1 MNLNLATRNS
11 QPGFASGYAPASP
24 ETRNPKLATS
34 SLQPATRNQASP
46 PAKPAKSSIQSTWF
60 CVELP
65 IIEYQ
70 KARDLQ
76 SYLVSA
82 RKDKI
87 INSDI
92 ILILEHP
99 PVFTLGRRGGLEN
112 LRISESFLEKSKIP
126 VIHVERGGD
135 ITFHGPGQI
144 VVYPIINLEKAR
156 LTVTDYVSN
165 LEEVMIQTAK
175 DSGVQAQ
182 RNGLN
187 RGVWVGK
194 KKLGSIGI
202 AVRRGISFHG
212 MALNVNLSLEPFNW
226 INPCG
231 LHNIK
236 MTSIQQELSHPV
248 SLSHIRQTVKQHF
261 ESVFGVDLAP
271 TGIKELYRD
280 LKLQTLLSG

>member
-1 MNLNLATRNS
+1 MNLNLATNRTRWS
-11 QPGFASGYAPASP
+11 KAPLQA
-24 ETRNPKLATS
+24 E
-34 SLQPATRNQASP
+34 QPATRTPQLATRN
-46 PAKPAKSSIQSTWF
+46 IQPETWL

-82 RKDKI
+82 RKDKVI
-87 INSDI
+87 DSNI

-112 LRISESFLEKSKIP
+112 LCVSESFLEKSKIP

-156 LTVTDYVSN
+156 LAVTDYVSN

-175 DSGVQAQ
+175 KSGVQAQ
-182 RNGLN
+182 RSSLN
-187 RGVWVGK
+187 RGIWVGK

-212 MALNVNLSLEPFNW
+212 MALNVNLPLEPFNW

-231 LHNIK
+231 LQNIK

-248 SLSHIRQTVKQHF
+248 SMPHVRQTIKQHF
-261 ESVFGVDLAP
+261 ESVFGIELAA
-271 TGIKELYRD
+271 TDIKELYRD
-280 LKLQTLLSG
+280 FKFNALELS

>member
-1 MNLNLATRNS
+1 MTLNLATRYS
-11 QPGFASGYAPASP
+11 QPVTSNLQP
-24 ETRNPKLATS
+24 ETWL
-34 SLQPATRNQASP
+34 
-46 PAKPAKSSIQSTWF
+46 

-65 IIEYQ
+65 IIDYQ

-76 SYLVSA
+76 SYLISA

-87 INSDI
+87 IDSDI

-112 LRISESFLEKSKIP
+112 LCVSESFLEKSSIP
-126 VIHVERGGD
+126 LIHVERGGD

-156 LTVTDYVSN
+156 LAVTDYVSN

-187 RGVWVGK
+187 RGIWVGK

-231 LHNIK
+231 LQNIK

-248 SLSHIRQTVKQHF
+248 SMPNLRQSLKKHF
-261 ESVFGVDLAP
+261 EAIFGIELLATDIKQLCRDFNLSSMLEFKSVKKRKNNIFNS
-271 TGIKELYRD
+271 
-280 LKLQTLLSG
+280 LS

>member
-1 MNLNLATRNS
+1 
-11 QPGFASGYAPASP
+11 
-24 ETRNPKLATS
+24 
-34 SLQPATRNQASP
+34 
-46 PAKPAKSSIQSTWF
+46 
-60 CVELP
+60 VDLP
-65 IIEYQ
+65 IIEYRE
-70 KARDLQ
+70 ARNLQ

-82 RKDKI
+82 RKDKTI
-87 INSDI
+87 GSNI
-92 ILILEHP
+92 ILILEHL

-112 LRISESFLEKSKIP
+112 LSVSESFLEKAKIP

-156 LTVTDYVSN
+156 LSVTDYVSN
-165 LEEVMIQTAK
+165 LEEVMIQTAT

-187 RGVWVGK
+187 RGIWVGK

-231 LHNIK
+231 LQNIK
-236 MTSIQQELSHPV
+236 MTSIQQELSH
-248 SLSHIRQTVKQHF
+248 HISMQNVKQSLKKHF
-261 ESVFGVDLAP
+261 ESIFGIELAA
-271 TGIKELYRD
+271 TDIKELY
-280 LKLQTLLSG
+280 

>member
-1 MNLNLATRNS
+1 MNLKLATCNSQPATRNS
-11 QPGFASGYAPASP
+11 QL
-24 ETRNPKLATS
+24 ETRNPQLE
-34 SLQPATRNQASP
+34 
-46 PAKPAKSSIQSTWF
+46 TWL
-60 CVELP
+60 CVEMP
-65 IIEYQ
+65 VIEYQ

-76 SYLVSA
+76 SYLISA

-87 INSDI
+87 IDSDI

-112 LRISESFLEKSKIP
+112 LSVSESFLKKSGIP

-175 DSGVQAQ
+175 DAGIQAQ

-187 RGVWVGK
+187 RGIWVGK

-231 LHNIK
+231 LQNIK

-248 SLSHIRQTVKQHF
+248 SMPHIRQIVKHHF
-261 ESVFGVDLAP
+261 ESVFGIELVATDL
-271 TGIKELYRD
+271 KELCRD
-280 LKLQTLLSG
+280 FNLSSILEF

>member
-1 MNLNLATRNS
+1 MLHTKDFRQVSNLMQSKMKRELAIRRSHQNIW
-11 QPGFASGYAPASP
+11 
-24 ETRNPKLATS
+24 L
-34 SLQPATRNQASP
+34 
-46 PAKPAKSSIQSTWF
+46 
-60 CVELP
+60 CVDLP
-65 IIEYQ
+65 LVEYQ
-70 KARDLQ
+70 KARNLQ
-76 SYLVSA
+76 NHLVSA

-87 INSDI
+87 FDSDI
-92 ILILEHP
+92 VLILEHP

-112 LRISESFLEKSKIP
+112 LNVSQSFLKQSKIQ

-144 VVYPIINLEKAR
+144 VVYPIINLEKSR
-156 LTVTDYVSN
+156 LTVIDYVSN

-175 DSGVQAQ
+175 DFGVQAQ

-194 KKLGSIGI
+194 KKLGSVGI

-212 MALNVNLSLEPFNW
+212 MALNVNLSLKPFHW

-231 LHNIK
+231 LQDIK

-248 SLSHIRQTVKQHF
+248 SLPRARKTVKQHF
-261 ESVFGVDLAP
+261 ESIFGVELVETD
-271 TGIKELYRD
+271 IKELY
-280 LKLQTLLSG
+280 

>member
-1 MNLNLATRNS
+1 MNPKLETRNTQHATRNT
-11 QPGFASGYAPASP
+11 QHATRLRLRLRPGKPCNLQP
-24 ETRNPKLATS
+24 ETWL
-34 SLQPATRNQASP
+34 
-46 PAKPAKSSIQSTWF
+46 

-76 SYLVSA
+76 SYLLSA

-87 INSDI
+87 IDSDI

-112 LRISESFLEKSKIP
+112 LCVSESFLEKSKIP

-144 VVYPIINLEKAR
+144 VVYPIINIEKAR
-156 LTVTDYVSN
+156 LSVTDYVSN

-175 DSGVQAQ
+175 DTGVQAQ

-187 RGVWVGK
+187 RGIWVGK

-231 LHNIK
+231 LQNIK

-248 SLSHIRQTVKQHF
+248 SMLHVRQTVKQHF
-261 ESVFGVDLAP
+261 ESIFGIELAA
-271 TGIKELYRD
+271 TDIKELYRD
-280 LKLQTLLSG
+280 FKLSA

>member
-1 MNLNLATRNS
+1 MHSKMNRELAIRNS
-11 QPGFASGYAPASP
+11 RQD
-24 ETRNPKLATS
+24 
-34 SLQPATRNQASP
+34 
-46 PAKPAKSSIQSTWF
+46 TWL

-65 IIEYQ
+65 IVEYQ

-76 SYLVSA
+76 GHLLSA

-87 INSDI
+87 IDSDI

-99 PVFTLGRRGGLEN
+99 PVFTLGRRGGLKN
-112 LRISESFLEKSKIP
+112 LRVSESFLKKSKIP
-126 VIHVERGGD
+126 VMHVERGGD

-156 LTVTDYVSN
+156 LDVTDYVSN

-175 DSGVQAQ
+175 ESGVQAQ

-187 RGVWVGK
+187 RGIWVGK

-231 LHNIK
+231 LQDIK

-248 SLSHIRQTVKQHF
+248 SLPHVRQTVKQHF
-261 ESVFGVDLAP
+261 ESIFGVELVATD
-271 TGIKELYRD
+271 IKELY
-280 LKLQTLLSG
+280 

>member
-1 MNLNLATRNS
+1 MNRKLATRNS
-11 QPGFASGYAPASP
+11 QPGFAFGYVPASL
-24 ETRNPKLATS
+24 ETC
-34 SLQPATRNQASP
+34 NQASP
-46 PAKPAKSSIQSTWF
+46 PATPRQAPHHKTWL

-87 INSDI
+87 IGSDI

-112 LRISESFLEKSKIP
+112 LSVSKSFLEKSKIP
-126 VIHVERGGD
+126 LIHAERGGD
-135 ITFHGPGQI
+135 ITFHGPGQL
-144 VVYPIINLEKAR
+144 VVYPIINLEKAK
-156 LTVTDYVSN
+156 LAVADYVSN
-165 LEEVMIQTAK
+165 LEEVMIQTAN

-182 RNGLN
+182 RSGLN
-187 RGVWVGK
+187 RGIWVGK

-202 AVRRGISFHG
+202 AVRKGISFHG
-212 MALNVNLSLEPFNW
+212 MALNINLSLEPFSW

-231 LHNIK
+231 LQNTK
-236 MTSIQQELSHPV
+236 MTSIQQELSHP
-248 SLSHIRQTVKQHF
+248 LSMPHVRQTVKQHF
-261 ESVFGVDLAP
+261 ESIFGIKLVATD
-271 TGIKELYRD
+271 IKELY
-280 LKLQTLLSG
+280 

>member
-11 QPGFASGYAPASP
+11 QPV
-24 ETRNPKLATS
+24 
-34 SLQPATRNQASP
+34 TRNQASP
-46 PAKPAKSSIQSTWF
+46 PATPRQAPHHETWL

-65 IIEYQ
+65 ITEYQ

-76 SYLVSA
+76 SYLISA
-82 RKDKI
+82 RKDKRI
-87 INSDI
+87 DSDI

-112 LRISESFLEKSKIP
+112 LYVSESFLEKSGIP

-156 LTVTDYVSN
+156 LAVTDYVNN

-187 RGVWVGK
+187 RGIWVGK

-231 LHNIK
+231 LKNIK
-236 MTSIQQELSHPV
+236 MTSIQQELPHHISMQHV
-248 SLSHIRQTVKQHF
+248 KKSLKKHF
-261 ESVFGVDLAP
+261 ESIFRIKLMATD
-271 TGIKELYRD
+271 IKELY
-280 LKLQTLLSG
+280 

>member
-1 MNLNLATRNS
+1 MTLNLATRNS
-11 QPGFASGYAPASP
+11 QP
-24 ETRNPKLATS
+24 ETRNSQPVTRN
-34 SLQPATRNQASP
+34 LQPE
-46 PAKPAKSSIQSTWF
+46 TWL

-87 INSDI
+87 IDSDI

-99 PVFTLGRRGGLEN
+99 PVFTLGRRGGLGN
-112 LRISESFLEKSKIP
+112 LCVSESFLEKSNIP
-126 VIHVERGGD
+126 LIHVERGGD

-156 LTVTDYVSN
+156 LAVTDYVSN

-187 RGVWVGK
+187 RGIWVGK

-231 LHNIK
+231 LQNIK
-236 MTSIQQELSHPV
+236 MTSIQQELPHHISMPHV
-248 SLSHIRQTVKQHF
+248 RQSLKKHF
-261 ESVFGVDLAP
+261 ESIFGIELLA
-271 TGIKELYRD
+271 TDIKQLYRD
-280 LKLQTLLSG
+280 FNLSSMLEFKSVKKRKNNIFNSLS

>member
-1 MNLNLATRNS
+1 MNLNLATRL
-11 QPGFASGYAPASP
+11 PASLS
-24 ETRNPKLATS
+24 ELRRTGR
-34 SLQPATRNQASP
+34 
-46 PAKPAKSSIQSTWF
+46 PAKPAKSSIINHQSSIQSTWL
-60 CVELP
+60 CVDLP
-65 IIEYQ
+65 VIEYQ

-82 RKDKI
+82 RKNKTID
-87 INSDI
+87 SDI

-112 LRISESFLEKSKIP
+112 LSVSESFLEKSEIP
-126 VIHVERGGD
+126 VIQVERGGD

-156 LTVTDYVSN
+156 LSVTDYVSN

-182 RNGLN
+182 RSVLN
-187 RGVWVGK
+187 RGIWVGK

-202 AVRRGISFHG
+202 AVRKGISFHG
-212 MALNVNLSLEPFNW
+212 MAINVNLSLEPFNW

-231 LHNIK
+231 LQNIK

-248 SLSHIRQTVKQHF
+248 SMLHVRQTIKQHF
-261 ESVFGVDLAP
+261 ESIFRIELAV
-271 TGIKELYRD
+271 TDIKELY
-280 LKLQTLLSG
+280 

>member
-1 MNLNLATRNS
+1 MKPVLRGNPVLQAKIFFFTAEHTKDIEKASNLMHLKMNREISIRNS
-11 QPGFASGYAPASP
+11 HH
-24 ETRNPKLATS
+24 N
-34 SLQPATRNQASP
+34 
-46 PAKPAKSSIQSTWF
+46 TWL
-60 CVELP
+60 CVQLP
-65 IIEYQ
+65 VIEYQ
-70 KARDLQ
+70 KAKDLQ
-76 SYLVSA
+76 SHLVSA

-87 INSDI
+87 IDSDI

-112 LRISESFLEKSKIP
+112 LRVSESFLKKSKIP

-156 LTVTDYVSN
+156 LAVTDYVSK

-175 DSGVQAQ
+175 DFGIQSQ
-182 RNGLN
+182 RNVLN
-187 RGVWVGK
+187 RGIWVGS

-202 AVRRGISFHG
+202 AVRKGISFHG

-231 LHNIK
+231 LQDIK
-236 MTSIQQELSHPV
+236 MTSIQRELSHPV
-248 SLSHIRQTVKQHF
+248 SLPHVRQTVKQHF
-261 ESVFGVDLAP
+261 ESIFRVELVATD
-271 TGIKELYRD
+271 IKELY
-280 LKLQTLLSG
+280 

>member
-11 QPGFASGYAPASP
+11 QPV
-24 ETRNPKLATS
+24 
-34 SLQPATRNQASP
+34 TRNQASP
-46 PAKPAKSSIQSTWF
+46 PATPRQAPHHETWL

-65 IIEYQ
+65 ITEYQ

-76 SYLVSA
+76 SYLISA
-82 RKDKI
+82 RKDKRI
-87 INSDI
+87 DSDI
-92 ILILEHP
+92 LLILEHP

-112 LRISESFLEKSKIP
+112 LYVSESFLEKSGIP

-156 LTVTDYVSN
+156 LAVTDYVNN

-175 DSGVQAQ
+175 GSGVQAQ

-187 RGVWVGK
+187 RGIWVGK

-212 MALNVNLSLEPFNW
+212 MALNVNLSLKPFNW

-231 LHNIK
+231 LKNIK
-236 MTSIQQELSHPV
+236 MTSIQQELPH
-248 SLSHIRQTVKQHF
+248 HISMQHVKQSLKKHF
-261 ESVFGVDLAP
+261 ESIFRIKLMATD
-271 TGIKELYRD
+271 IKELY
-280 LKLQTLLSG
+280 

>member
-1 MNLNLATRNS
+1 MNRELTIRNS
-11 QPGFASGYAPASP
+11 HHK
-24 ETRNPKLATS
+24 TCL
-34 SLQPATRNQASP
+34 
-46 PAKPAKSSIQSTWF
+46 

-65 IIEYQ
+65 IVEYQ

-76 SYLVSA
+76 SHLVSA
-82 RKDKI
+82 RRDKI
-87 INSDI
+87 IDSDI

-112 LRISESFLEKSKIP
+112 LSVSESFLKKSNIP

-156 LTVTDYVSN
+156 LAVTDYVSN

-175 DSGVQAQ
+175 DSGIHAQ

-187 RGVWVGK
+187 RGIWIGK

-202 AVRRGISFHG
+202 AIRRGISFHG

-231 LHNIK
+231 LQNIK
-236 MTSIQQELSHPV
+236 MTSIQKEVPHSV
-248 SLSHIRQTVKQHF
+248 SLPHVRQNVKQHF
-261 ESVFGVDLAP
+261 ESIFGIELVATD
-271 TGIKELYRD
+271 IKELY
-280 LKLQTLLSG
+280 

>member
-1 MNLNLATRNS
+1 M
-11 QPGFASGYAPASP
+11 
-24 ETRNPKLATS
+24 
-34 SLQPATRNQASP
+34 
-46 PAKPAKSSIQSTWF
+46 
-60 CVELP
+60 
-65 IIEYQ
+65 
-70 KARDLQ
+70 Q

-82 RKDKI
+82 RKDKVI
-87 INSDI
+87 DSNI

-112 LRISESFLEKSKIP
+112 LCVSESFLEKSKIP

-156 LTVTDYVSN
+156 LAVTDYVSN

-175 DSGVQAQ
+175 KSGVQAQ
-182 RNGLN
+182 RSSLN
-187 RGVWVGK
+187 RGIWVGK

-212 MALNVNLSLEPFNW
+212 MALNVNLPLEPFNW

-231 LHNIK
+231 LQNIK

-248 SLSHIRQTVKQHF
+248 SMPHVRQTIKQHF
-261 ESVFGVDLAP
+261 ESVFGIELAA
-271 TGIKELYRD
+271 TDIKELYRD
-280 LKLQTLLSG
+280 FKFNALELS

>member
-1 MNLNLATRNS
+1 MNQKFATRNS

-24 ETRNPKLATS
+24 
-34 SLQPATRNQASP
+34 ATRNQASP
-46 PAKPAKSSIQSTWF
+46 PATPRQAPKPETWLW
-60 CVELP
+60 VELP

-87 INSDI
+87 IDSNI

-112 LRISESFLEKSKIP
+112 LCVSESFLEKSKIP

-144 VVYPIINLEKAR
+144 VVYPIINLEKAK
-156 LTVTDYVSN
+156 LAVTDYVSN

-175 DSGVQAQ
+175 DTGVQAQ

-187 RGVWVGK
+187 RGIWVGK

-212 MALNVNLSLEPFNW
+212 MALNVNLPLEPFNW

-231 LHNIK
+231 LQNIK
-236 MTSIQQELSHPV
+236 MTTIQQELSHPV
-248 SLSHIRQTVKQHF
+248 SMPHVRQTIKQRF
-261 ESVFGVDLAP
+261 ESVFGIELAV
-271 TGIKELYRD
+271 TDIKELY
-280 LKLQTLLSG
+280 

>member
-1 MNLNLATRNS
+1 MNRKLATRNPKLATRNS
-11 QPGFASGYAPASP
+11 QP
-24 ETRNPKLATS
+24 ETWL
-34 SLQPATRNQASP
+34 
-46 PAKPAKSSIQSTWF
+46 

-92 ILILEHP
+92 LLILEHP
-99 PVFTLGRRGGLEN
+99 PVFTLGRRGGSEN
-112 LRISESFLEKSKIP
+112 ICVSKSFLEKLGIS
-126 VIHVERGGD
+126 VIQVERGGD

-144 VVYPIINLEKAR
+144 VAYPIINLEKAR
-156 LTVTDYVSN
+156 LAVTDYVSH

-175 DSGVQAQ
+175 DLGVQAQ
-182 RNGLN
+182 RNVLN
-187 RGVWVGK
+187 RGIWVGR

-202 AVRRGISFHG
+202 AVRKGISFHG

-231 LHNIK
+231 LQNIK
-236 MTSIQQELSHPV
+236 MTSIQNEVPHPV
-248 SLSHIRQTVKQHF
+248 SMSHARQTVKQNF
-261 ESVFGVDLAP
+261 ESVFGIELLA
-271 TGIKELYRD
+271 TDIKELYRD
-280 LKLQTLLSG
+280 FNLSSMLKFKSVKKRKNNIFNSLS

>member
-1 MNLNLATRNS
+1 MDLNLATNKARWS
-11 QPGFASGYAPASP
+11 KAPLRAGQPEG
-24 ETRNPKLATS
+24 RNPE
-34 SLQPATRNQASP
+34 PATR
-46 PAKPAKSSIQSTWF
+46 SSHRETCL

-65 IIEYQ
+65 VVDYQ
-70 KARDLQ
+70 QAWDLQ
-76 SYLVSA
+76 CYLVSA

-87 INSDI
+87 IDSDMMI
-92 ILILEHP
+92 ILEHS

-112 LRISESFLEKSKIP
+112 LGVSESFLEKLKIP
-126 VIHVERGGD
+126 VIHVERGGN

-156 LTVTDYVSN
+156 LAVTDYVSH
-165 LEEVMIQTAK
+165 LEEIMIQTAK

-187 RGVWVGK
+187 RGIWVGE

-231 LHNIK
+231 LQNIK

-248 SLSHIRQTVKQHF
+248 SLPHVRRTLKQHF
-261 ESVFGVDLAP
+261 ESIFKIELVTTD
-271 TGIKELYRD
+271 IKELYRNFI
-280 LKLQTLLSG
+280 T

>member
-1 MNLNLATRNS
+1 MNH
-11 QPGFASGYAPASP
+11 Q
-24 ETRNPKLATS
+24 
-34 SLQPATRNQASP
+34 
-46 PAKPAKSSIQSTWF
+46 SSIQSTWLW
-60 CVELP
+60 VELP

-87 INSDI
+87 IGSNI

-99 PVFTLGRRGGLEN
+99 PVFTLGRRGGSEN
-112 LRISESFLEKSKIP
+112 LCVSKSFLEKSKIP
-126 VIHVERGGD
+126 VIPVERGGD

-144 VVYPIINLEKAR
+144 VVYPIINIEKAR
-156 LTVTDYVSN
+156 LSVTDYVSN

-175 DSGVQAQ
+175 DTGVQAQ

-187 RGVWVGK
+187 RGIWVGK

-212 MALNVNLSLEPFNW
+212 MALNINLSLEPFSW

-231 LHNIK
+231 LQNIK

-248 SLSHIRQTVKQHF
+248 SMPHVRQTVKQHF
-261 ESVFGVDLAP
+261 ESVFGIELAV
-271 TGIKELYRD
+271 TDIKELYRD
-280 LKLQTLLSG
+280 FK

>member
-1 MNLNLATRNS
+1 MNLNLATSLRLRLRPGKPRNS
-11 QPGFASGYAPASP
+11 HH
-24 ETRNPKLATS
+24 ETWL
-34 SLQPATRNQASP
+34 
-46 PAKPAKSSIQSTWF
+46 

-82 RKDKI
+82 RKNKI
-87 INSDI
+87 IDSDI

-112 LRISESFLEKSKIP
+112 LSVSESFLEKSGIP

-144 VVYPIINLEKAR
+144 IAYPIINLEKAR
-156 LTVTDYVSN
+156 LAVTDYVSN

-187 RGVWVGK
+187 RGIWVGK

-231 LHNIK
+231 LQNIK

-248 SLSHIRQTVKQHF
+248 SMQHVKQNLKKHF
-261 ESVFGVDLAP
+261 QSVFGIKIAV
-271 TGIKELYRD
+271 TEIKELYRD
-280 LKLQTLLSG
+280 FKFSA

>member
-1 MNLNLATRNS
+1 MNRELAIRNS
-11 QPGFASGYAPASP
+11 RQD
-24 ETRNPKLATS
+24 
-34 SLQPATRNQASP
+34 
-46 PAKPAKSSIQSTWF
+46 TWL

-65 IIEYQ
+65 IVEYQ

-76 SYLVSA
+76 GHLLSA

-87 INSDI
+87 IDSDI

-99 PVFTLGRRGGLEN
+99 PVFTLGRRGGLKN
-112 LRISESFLEKSKIP
+112 LRVSESFLKKSKIP
-126 VIHVERGGD
+126 VMHVERGGD

-156 LTVTDYVSN
+156 LDVTDYVSN

-175 DSGVQAQ
+175 ESGVQAQ

-187 RGVWVGK
+187 RGIWVGK

-231 LHNIK
+231 LQDIK

-248 SLSHIRQTVKQHF
+248 SLPHVRQTVKQHF
-261 ESVFGVDLAP
+261 ESIFGVELVATD
-271 TGIKELYRD
+271 IKELY
-280 LKLQTLLSG
+280 

>member
-1 MNLNLATRNS
+1 
-11 QPGFASGYAPASP
+11 
-24 ETRNPKLATS
+24 
-34 SLQPATRNQASP
+34 
-46 PAKPAKSSIQSTWF
+46 
-60 CVELP
+60 VELP
-65 IIEYQ
+65 VIEYQ

-87 INSDI
+87 IDSDI

-112 LRISESFLEKSKIP
+112 LSVSESFLEKSNIP
-126 VIHVERGGD
+126 LIHVERGGD

-156 LTVTDYVSN
+156 LAVTDYVSN

-187 RGVWVGK
+187 RGIWVGK

-202 AVRRGISFHG
+202 AVRRGITFHG

-231 LHNIK
+231 LQNIK

-248 SLSHIRQTVKQHF
+248 SMPHVRQSLKNHF
-261 ESVFGVDLAP
+261 KSVFGIKLSATD
-271 TGIKELYRD
+271 IKELYQDFKFRA
-280 LKLQTLLSG
+280 LELS

>member
-1 MNLNLATRNS
+1 MNRKLATRNS

-24 ETRNPKLATS
+24 
-34 SLQPATRNQASP
+34 ATRNQASP
-46 PAKPAKSSIQSTWF
+46 PATPRQAPQPETWL

-87 INSDI
+87 IDSNI

-112 LRISESFLEKSKIP
+112 LIVSESFLEKSKIP

-156 LTVTDYVSN
+156 LTVTDFVSN

-187 RGVWVGK
+187 RGIWAGK

-202 AVRRGISFHG
+202 AVRKGISFHG

-231 LHNIK
+231 LQDIK
-236 MTSIQQELSHPV
+236 MTSIQQELPH
-248 SLSHIRQTVKQHF
+248 HISIHNVKQSLKKHF
-261 ESVFGVDLAP
+261 ESVFGIKLVATD
-271 TGIKELYRD
+271 IKELY
-280 LKLQTLLSG
+280 

>member
-1 MNLNLATRNS
+1 MTLNLATRNS
-11 QPGFASGYAPASP
+11 QP
-24 ETRNPKLATS
+24 ETRNSQPVTRN
-34 SLQPATRNQASP
+34 LQPE
-46 PAKPAKSSIQSTWF
+46 TWL

-65 IIEYQ
+65 IIDYQ

-76 SYLVSA
+76 SYLISA

-87 INSDI
+87 IDSDI

-112 LRISESFLEKSKIP
+112 LCVSESFLEKSNIP
-126 VIHVERGGD
+126 LIHVERGGD

-156 LTVTDYVSN
+156 LAVTDYVSN

-187 RGVWVGK
+187 RGIWVGK

-231 LHNIK
+231 LQNIK
-236 MTSIQQELSHPV
+236 MTSIQQELPH
-248 SLSHIRQTVKQHF
+248 HISMQHVKQSLKKHF
-261 ESVFGVDLAP
+261 ESIFGIELLA
-271 TGIKELYRD
+271 TDIKQLYRD
-280 LKLQTLLSG
+280 FNLSSMLEFKSVKKRKNNIFNSLS

>member
-1 MNLNLATRNS
+1 MHSKMNRELAIRNS
-11 QPGFASGYAPASP
+11 RQD
-24 ETRNPKLATS
+24 
-34 SLQPATRNQASP
+34 
-46 PAKPAKSSIQSTWF
+46 TWL

-65 IIEYQ
+65 IVEYQ

-76 SYLVSA
+76 GHLLSA

-87 INSDI
+87 IDSDI
-92 ILILEHP
+92 ILILEHS
-99 PVFTLGRRGGLEN
+99 PVFTLGRRGGLKN
-112 LRISESFLEKSKIP
+112 LRVSESFLKKSKIP
-126 VIHVERGGD
+126 VMHVERGGD

-156 LTVTDYVSN
+156 LDVTDYVSN

-175 DSGVQAQ
+175 ESGVQAQ

-187 RGVWVGK
+187 RGIWVGK

-231 LHNIK
+231 LQDIK

-248 SLSHIRQTVKQHF
+248 SLPHVRQTVKQHF
-261 ESVFGVDLAP
+261 ESIFGVELVATD
-271 TGIKELYRD
+271 IKELY
-280 LKLQTLLSG
+280 

>member
-1 MNLNLATRNS
+1 MTLNLATPNL
-11 QPGFASGYAPASP
+11 QP
-24 ETRNPKLATS
+24 ETWL
-34 SLQPATRNQASP
+34 
-46 PAKPAKSSIQSTWF
+46 

-65 IIEYQ
+65 IIDYQ

-87 INSDI
+87 IDSDI

-99 PVFTLGRRGGLEN
+99 PVFTLGRRGGLGN
-112 LRISESFLEKSKIP
+112 LCVSESFLEKSNIP
-126 VIHVERGGD
+126 LIHVERGGD

-144 VVYPIINLEKAR
+144 IAYPIINLEKAR
-156 LTVTDYVSN
+156 MTVTDYVKN

-175 DSGVQAQ
+175 DSGVQAK
-182 RNGLN
+182 RNVSN
-187 RGVWVGK
+187 RGIWVGK

-212 MALNVNLSLEPFNW
+212 MALNVNLSLKPFNW

-231 LHNIK
+231 LQNIK

-248 SLSHIRQTVKQHF
+248 SLPHVRQSLKKHF
-261 ESVFGVDLAP
+261 KSVFG
-271 TGIKELYRD
+271 IKLMVTDIDKLYRD
-280 LKLQTLLSG
+280 FKLNSIL

>member
-1 MNLNLATRNS
+1 MNPKLETRNTQHATRNP
-11 QPGFASGYAPASP
+11 QHATRLRLRLRPGKPCNLQP
-24 ETRNPKLATS
+24 ETWL
-34 SLQPATRNQASP
+34 
-46 PAKPAKSSIQSTWF
+46 

-76 SYLVSA
+76 SYLLSA

-87 INSDI
+87 IDSDI

-112 LRISESFLEKSKIP
+112 LCVSESFLEKSKIP

-144 VVYPIINLEKAR
+144 VVYPIINIEKAR
-156 LTVTDYVSN
+156 LSVTDYVSN

-175 DSGVQAQ
+175 DTGVQAQ

-187 RGVWVGK
+187 RGIWVGK

-231 LHNIK
+231 LQNIK

-248 SLSHIRQTVKQHF
+248 SMLHVRQTVKQHF
-261 ESVFGVDLAP
+261 ESIFGIELAV
-271 TGIKELYRD
+271 TDIKELYRD
-280 LKLQTLLSG
+280 FKLSA

>member
-1 MNLNLATRNS
+1 MNLNLATRNSQPATRNS

-24 ETRNPKLATS
+24 ETRNPH
-34 SLQPATRNQASP
+34 PE
-46 PAKPAKSSIQSTWF
+46 TWL

-87 INSDI
+87 IDSDI

-112 LRISESFLEKSKIP
+112 LCVSESFLEKSKIP
-126 VIHVERGGD
+126 LIHVKRGGD

-144 VVYPIINLEKAR
+144 VVYPIINLEKAK
-156 LTVTDYVSN
+156 LAVTDYVSN
-165 LEEVMIQTAK
+165 LEEVMIQTAN
-175 DSGVQAQ
+175 DSGVHAH
-182 RNGLN
+182 RSGLN
-187 RGVWVGK
+187 RGIWVGK

-212 MALNVNLSLEPFNW
+212 MALNINLSLEPFSW

-231 LHNIK
+231 LQNIK

-248 SLSHIRQTVKQHF
+248 SMSHVRQTVKQHF
-261 ESVFGVDLAP
+261 ESIFGIELLA
-271 TGIKELYRD
+271 TDMEKLYRD
-280 LKLQTLLSG
+280 FKLSSILEF